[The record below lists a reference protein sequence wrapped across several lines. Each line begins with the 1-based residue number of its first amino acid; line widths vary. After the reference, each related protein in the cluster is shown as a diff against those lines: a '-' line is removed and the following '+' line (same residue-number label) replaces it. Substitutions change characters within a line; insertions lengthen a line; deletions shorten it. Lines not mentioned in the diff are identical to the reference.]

1 MGAGVAGREERLS
14 LPSARNDRAPGT
26 VPARVRIQRLLPGI
40 ASTALVFVVML
51 ILFGPIVLLAVLS
64 FDHSTIIALD
74 WSGFTTQWYRDAW
87 SNTDLRSAILN
98 SLLVATIVTAI
109 SMVLGTMCAFAVTR
123 FRFRLRGAVAG
134 LVGAPLVVP
143 WLMIGVGAAIF
154 FFHYHVPGLFPLS
167 LHSVTAVQV
176 ICTFPL
182 VVAIVAARLVRFE
195 TVQEEAA
202 IDLGASRFQ
211 LLRHIILPQLT
222 PSLCAAAIF
231 AFSWSFNN
239 FEIDF
244 FVGGYDETFPV
255 WVYSELRRAPNL
267 PIINA
272 SSTLIS
278 FVQVL
283 LVWGVWRLLA
293 RGDGDASSQT
303 ATVVDVIR

>member
-1 MGAGVAGREERLS
+1 M
-14 LPSARNDRAPGT
+14 
-26 VPARVRIQRLLPGI
+26 PARVRIQHLLPGV
-40 ASTALVFVVML
+40 ASIALVFVVML

-64 FDHSTIIALD
+64 FDRSTIIALD
-74 WSGFTTQWYRDAW
+74 WSGFTTQWYSDAW
-87 SNTDLRSAILN
+87 SNTDLRAAILN
-98 SLLVATIVTAI
+98 SLLVAAVVTAI
-109 SMVLGTMCAFAVTR
+109 SMVLGTMCAFAITR

-167 LHSVTAVQV
+167 LHSVGAVQIV
-176 ICTFPL
+176 CTFPL

-195 TVQEEAA
+195 VVQEEAA
-202 IDLGASRFQ
+202 IDLGASRLQ
-211 LLRHIILPQLT
+211 VLRRIILPQLT
-222 PSLCAAAIF
+222 PALCAAAIF

-293 RGDGDASSQT
+293 RSGDDASSQ
-303 ATVVDVIR
+303 AASVVDVIP

>member
-1 MGAGVAGREERLS
+1 VSGA
-14 LPSARNDRAPGT
+14 PSARDDPAPGT
-26 VPARVRIQRLLPGI
+26 VPTRVRIQRLLPGI
-40 ASTALVFVVML
+40 ASVALVFLIML

-64 FDHSTIIALD
+64 FDRSTIIALD
-74 WSGFTTQWYRDAW
+74 WSGFTTQWYHDAW
-87 SNTDLRSAILN
+87 ANPDLRSAILN
-98 SLLVATIVTAI
+98 SLGVAAIVTAI
-109 SMVLGTMCAFAVTR
+109 SMVLGTMCAFAITR
-123 FRFRLRGAVAG
+123 FRFRGRGGVAG

-154 FFHYHVPGLFPLS
+154 FFHYHVPGMFPLS
-167 LHSVTAVQV
+167 LHSVVAVQI

-195 TVQEEAA
+195 AVQEEAA
-202 IDLGASRFQ
+202 IDLGASRLQ
-211 LLRHIILPQLT
+211 VLRHIMLPQLT
-222 PSLCAAAIF
+222 PAMCAAAIF

-267 PIINA
+267 PIISA

-283 LVWGVWRLLA
+283 LVIGVWRLLA
-293 RGDGDASSQT
+293 RGEGDASSQ
-303 ATVVDVIR
+303 AASVVDVIK